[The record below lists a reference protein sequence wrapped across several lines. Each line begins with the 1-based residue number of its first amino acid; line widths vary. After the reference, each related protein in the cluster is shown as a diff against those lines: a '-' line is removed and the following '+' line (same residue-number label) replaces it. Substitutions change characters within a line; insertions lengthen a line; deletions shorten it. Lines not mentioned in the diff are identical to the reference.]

1 MAQAPTPQPSRQRA
15 WIAIGSILFLV
26 LGLAGIQQLL
36 APPESAVVAS
46 FPVRQGEFVISLKL
60 KNGELEAVEAVE
72 IHAPRVHGQLK
83 ITELFPEGDR
93 VEIGDLLIEFEK
105 SEFEKRVTEA
115 HQEHAAAEA
124 ERVQKLATQGVEIG
138 RLEADIEN
146 RQAELRLSELQVE
159 KMKFESFVEKEEVK
173 LKSKQASLALQQAI
187 DKLEA
192 QRIIDRAERKKQD
205 IQVNSRQRNLDKAS
219 EDFESLSVHA
229 EHPGIVVY
237 DKIWKGGRI
246 EKIRV
251 GDEPWG
257 GATLMSLPD
266 LSQMRVKTYVN
277 EVDVDKLEPGQRA
290 LVRMDALP
298 GPVFEGEITHIATL
312 GHEREGDRNVKIFDV
327 QIGLDKEDRRLKPG
341 MSAAAEIIIETVPA
355 QPQAVESDSV
365 QPPPVEEE
373 FTGYPL
379 YIPLDA
385 VFEKDGKTL
394 VYVVSGGDSEER
406 EIVLGPRN
414 DNYVI
419 VQSGLGLDD
428 HVALRDPTLV
438 LEDLGGMPAEADD
451 NSTPGIE

>member
-1 MAQAPTPQPSRQRA
+1 MTQSPIAQRSPKRV
-15 WIAIGSILFLV
+15 WIIVGAIFLLV
-26 LGLAGIQQLL
+26 FAIAGILQLF
-36 APPESAVVAS
+36 APPESAAVAS

-60 KNGELEAVEAVE
+60 KSGELEAVEAVE

-93 VEIGDLLIEFEK
+93 VEVGDLLIEFEK

-115 HQEHAAAEA
+115 QQELAAAEA
-124 ERVQKLATQGVEIG
+124 ERVQKLATQRVEIG
-138 RLEADIEN
+138 RQEADIEN
-146 RQAELRLSELQVE
+146 RDAELRLAELQVE
-159 KMKFESFVEKEEVK
+159 KMEFESFVEKEEVK
-173 LKSKQASLALQQAI
+173 LKAKQASLSLRQAI

-192 QRIIDRAERKKQD
+192 QRIIDEAERKKQD
-205 IQVNSRQRNLDKAS
+205 ILVDARQRNLDKAS

-277 EVDVDKLEPGQRA
+277 EVDVDKLEEGQQA
-290 LVRMDALP
+290 LVQLDALP
-298 GPVFEGEITHIATL
+298 GPVFGGEITHIATL

-327 QIGLDKEDRRLKPG
+327 SIGLDKEDRRLKPG
-341 MSAAAEIIIETVPA
+341 MSAVSQIIIETVPERPEA
-355 QPQAVESDSV
+355 TESDSV
-365 QPPPVEEE
+365 QPPLTEKE
-373 FTGYPL
+373 FVGYPL

-385 VFEKDGKTL
+385 VFDKDGKTL
-394 VYVVSGGDSEER
+394 VYVVGGGANEER
-406 EIVLGPRN
+406 EIVLGARN
-414 DNYVI
+414 DNFVI
-419 VQSGLGLDD
+419 VEEGLGPDD
-428 HVALRDPTLV
+428 RVALRDPTLV
-438 LEDLGGMPAEADD
+438 LEDLGGMPTEDAEPSSPA
-451 NSTPGIE
+451 IE